1 MPACGVRCLRPHLL
15 LPVSLQLCRYAGS
28 NGTSGPTAEAAEQF
42 QPLPDLPMDPPAPI
56 PPKPGDLCFAV
67 NQRAGVGVADTPD
80 TPRYTV
86 GRILGGQRHRS
97 GAFVLQVQL
106 MRQTDVGA
114 ITYRLTPNRTL
125 VPLANVHPVAA
136 TPDTVRQWWKLTQG
150 FDTRAKFVDPQAAQR
165 QAREAA
171 MRAGATAG
179 AAAGST

>member
-1 MPACGVRCLRPHLL
+1 
-15 LPVSLQLCRYAGS
+15 
-28 NGTSGPTAEAAEQF
+28 
-42 QPLPDLPMDPPAPI
+42 MDPPAPI
-56 PPKPGDLCFAV
+56 APKPGDLCFAA
-67 NQRAGVGVADTPD
+67 NQRAAGVADTPD

-114 ITYRLTPNRTL
+114 ITYRLTPNRTM

-136 TPDTVRQWWKLTQG
+136 KPDTVRQWWKLTQG
-150 FDTRAKFVDPQAAQR
+150 FDTRAKFVDPQVAQR

-171 MRAGATAG
+171 MRAGAGASAG
-179 AAAGST
+179 AAAGSGGAQ